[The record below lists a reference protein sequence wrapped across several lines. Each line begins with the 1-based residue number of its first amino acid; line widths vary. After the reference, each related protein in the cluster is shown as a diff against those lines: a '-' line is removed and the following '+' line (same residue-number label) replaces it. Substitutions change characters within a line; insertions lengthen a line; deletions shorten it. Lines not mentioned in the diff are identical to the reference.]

1 MATQPIVISVTVN
14 GANNAAR
21 QITNVGTAAGRAER
35 SVFNLRNLLL
45 GFSVVSLAKGLLAI
59 TDVATRLDNR
69 LNVLTGSQA
78 RSNELFRELLKVSND
93 TRSDLEETV
102 NNYARLERS
111 TQGYNLTGREL
122 LDLTKGI
129 NQSFKIFGNTSAES
143 AAALVQFTQGL
154 SVGVLRGDE
163 LRSVLEQAPRL
174 AKAIADGLNEIPEG
188 QELAGKFGRLFKD
201 FESGAISSELLS
213 GSLRQL
219 GATGKL
225 TGELITKAL
234 LTQLGKLNE
243 EFERTTPT
251 IEDSITIVKNNF
263 IALARDPSFRL
274 FAKSV
279 ATALINFAEEI
290 PKVVDAIRP
299 FIVILAEG
307 VGLFSDLISIGAE
320 FVGAISELFVSLAET
335 ALGAF
340 GVVATAGED
349 SGVTFSKVFVN
360 AFGIIF
366 NSFKTVIDTLVRGA
380 AFIGGFIAGVAKDIF
395 LAFDVA
401 FDAISGA
408 AEGLINFLIDGLN
421 VFKGESEKI
430 AKVNFTSDNDQFKNE
445 FLNPLEAGTDA
456 ANKMSAAVDKVFA
469 PFEVAGEK
477 AGNAI
482 VAFSQRSA
490 DALAK
495 IRSEVQEVADTVNEI
510 TGDAEALPVET
521 QLNANDQR
529 RLDSFLDRL
538 ADLREGADS
547 GVEGLRELKRAQ
559 EQYDKLAGNDEIA
572 KKLQGRSKQEEEFAA
587 LRTKYS
593 LQAVADLMQESMAQ
607 EDAAQSS
614 LDHYRAYRLL
624 TKALKDGD
632 DVTQAQID
640 TLAAQL
646 KVERDVIDAQ
656 REKDNILDSLT
667 RKADQYNA
675 VLKATNEL
683 LGKGTITE
691 QQQAQFLKETDVGR
705 GVEDAKQFVADES
718 LNPEDKIARELELLQ
733 AEEDA
738 RIAFIDEAALL
749 NQERLVEYEQ
759 LRLDTIEAYSKKE
772 TEIRLAAQSLQ
783 YQNASS
789 AFGDL
794 AELSKGFVKESSGV
808 YKTLFAVSKAFAIAD
823 GFVKLNQAIMNA
835 SVSLPFPANLAAMAQ
850 VGAAGLG
857 LLASIKGA
865 VAPDV
870 ALKDGGFVVGPGG
883 PRDDAVNAA
892 LSNGEFVV
900 RADAAARN
908 ADLLEAIN
916 SGRFNSGQGGGLTLN
931 LTQNVNGV
939 TDAQGFRASGRQVA
953 QDTARV
959 VERAIARNS

>member
-1 MATQPIVISVTVN
+1 MATQPIVISITVN
-14 GANNAAR
+14 GANSAANSITGVGNAA
-21 QITNVGTAAGRAER
+21 NRAHR

-78 RSNELFRELLKVSND
+78 RSNELFNELLKVANS
-93 TRSDLEETV
+93 TRSALEPTVET
-102 NNYARLERS
+102 YARLERV
-111 TQGYNLTGREL
+111 TVGYNLTGRQL

-129 NQSFKIFGNTSAES
+129 NQSFKIFGNTSAE
-143 AAALVQFTQGL
+143 ATAALIQFTQGL

-188 QELAGKFGRLFKD
+188 KELGAKFGRIFKD
-201 FESGAISSELLS
+201 FESGKISAELLS
-213 GSLRQL
+213 GSLRTL
-219 GATGKL
+219 GAQGKL

-251 IEDSITIVKNNF
+251 IEDSIEIVKNNF

-279 ATALINFAEEI
+279 ATALIDFAEQI
-290 PKVVDAIRP
+290 PGIVTAIRP
-299 FIVILAEG
+299 FIVILSEG
-307 VGLFSDLISIGAE
+307 IQLFADLLKVGTEFTTSIAQLFIDMAST
-320 FVGAISELFVSLAET
+320 V
-335 ALGAF
+335 LGAF
-340 GVVATAGED
+340 GIVAGSGED
-349 SGVTFSKVFVN
+349 VGVTLTKVFVN
-360 AFGIIF
+360 SFGFIF
-366 NSFKTVIDTLVRGA
+366 NAFKNLVNTFVRGA
-380 AFIGGFIAGVAKDIF
+380 AFIGGFFAAVGKDIF
-395 LAFDVA
+395 LAFDSA
-401 FDAISGA
+401 FDLITSA
-408 AEGLINFLIDGLN
+408 AEGLVNFLIDAVN
-421 VFKGESEKI
+421 VFKGETEKI
-430 AKVNFTSDNDQFKNE
+430 AKVDFSSQNDKFKNE
-445 FLNPLEAGTDA
+445 FVDPITAGTDA
-456 ANKMSAAVDKVFA
+456 ANKLSETVNKVFA
-469 PFEVAGEK
+469 PFEVAGAK

-490 DALAK
+490 EALK
-495 IRSEVQEVADTVNEI
+495 KLKTETQEVSDTLDQVA
-510 TGDAEALPVET
+510 GGKEALPVEI

-529 RLDSFLDRL
+529 RLDSFTDRMKE
-538 ADLREGADS
+538 LRDGSDNA
-547 GVEGLRELKRAQ
+547 VESLRELKRAQ
-559 EQYDKLAGNDEIA
+559 EQYAKLQGDENIA
-572 KKLQGRSKQEEEFAA
+572 KKLKENGAQQAEFGA
-587 LRTKYS
+587 LRQKYS
-593 LQAVADLMQESMAQ
+593 LQAVDELNKEHIAQ
-607 EDAAQSS
+607 KDAAQSS
-614 LDHYRAYRLL
+614 LDHYKAYRLL
-624 TKALKDGD
+624 VQTLKDGID
-632 DVTQAQID
+632 PTQDQID
-640 TLAAQL
+640 QLAETLRL
-646 KVERDVIDAQ
+646 EREVIDTQ

-667 RKADQYNA
+667 RKTNQYA
-675 VLKATNEL
+675 ATLAATNEL
-683 LGKGTITE
+683 VAKGTITE
-691 QQQAQFLKETDVGR
+691 GQQTKFLGDTELGQDKKDLNKFLGDNSSDP
-705 GVEDAKQFVADES
+705 GAKVAAEQ
-718 LNPEDKIARELELLQ
+718 ELLTDEFNARLTLL
-733 AEEDA
+733 AELQSNEL
-738 RIAFIDEAALL
+738 IQQEEFEAQKTAL
-749 NQERLVEYEQ
+749 
-759 LRLDTIEAYSKKE
+759 
-772 TEIRLAAQSLQ
+772 TEIYTKQRQEIELAAQSLQ
-783 YQNASS
+783 FQNASS

-850 VGAAGLG
+850 VGASGLQ
-857 LLASIKGA
+857 LLTSIKGA

-883 PRDDAVNAA
+883 PRDDAVSAA

-908 ADLLEAIN
+908 SDLLEAIN

-939 TDAQGFRASGRQVA
+939 TDANGFRASGRQVA

-959 VERAIARNS
+959 VERAIARNN